1 MVVDVPFPVAHHG
14 VEGRFQVGFGHAC
27 VGGGEVQG
35 FVEVDAEVTAGVAGG
50 VLFKGHDAEREP
62 VRHHEVVGDLVD
74 DGGLADARARREQH
88 KLPEAHPAELAV
100 QPRIGDLVARWRRL
114 LDVLPQLGPG
124 PDAVGPVGD
133 GSPQGVDEFLA
144 LARHEAFIGV
154 LHREAGDLGLARTE
168 QEGAFL
174 RGLLPRLVHVEGED
188 HLVETLQPFE
198 AGPDVFGPRTGAVG
212 EADHGPFVALKLADG
227 EAVDLAFGDD
237 DLPAAPPP
245 EGLPEQH
252 GLGCGAAPTELLAL
266 EAQVLGY
273 EDTLVVIERGD
284 VAVFAPCLADAVPEV
299 FACFL
304 RDAPR
309 FQGHER
315 IYRDGIKRNGVFL
328 PVHAPRTSLSGFVVA
343 AYMAVA
349 VPVAVAREVVAVPV
363 AAVPLALRARLVMG
377 ECAVFIGVPL
387 TAFVVFSVVH
397 GVLFPLPPRMPAC
410 S

>member
-1 MVVDVPFPVAHHG
+1 M
-14 VEGRFQVGFGHAC
+14 
-27 VGGGEVQG
+27 GGGEVQG

-100 QPRIGDLVARWRRL
+100 QPRIGDLIARWRRL

-133 GSPQGVDEFLA
+133 GSPQGRNIEECIFRILLA
-144 LARHEAFIGV
+144 RSGRHEAFIGV
-154 LHREAGDLGLARTE
+154 LHREAGDLGLAGTE

-174 RGLLPRLVHVEGED
+174 GGLLPRLVHVEGED
-188 HLVETLQPFE
+188 HLVETLQPLK
-198 AGPDVFGPRTGAVG
+198 AGPDIFCPGAGAVG

-227 EAVDLAFGDD
+227 EAVDFAFGDD

-252 GLGCGAAPTELLAL
+252 GLGCGAAPAELLAL

-343 AYMAVA
+343 AYMAEP
-349 VPVAVAREVVAVPV
+349 VPVAVSCEVVAVPV

-397 GVLFPLPPRMPAC
+397 GVLFPLPPRTPAC